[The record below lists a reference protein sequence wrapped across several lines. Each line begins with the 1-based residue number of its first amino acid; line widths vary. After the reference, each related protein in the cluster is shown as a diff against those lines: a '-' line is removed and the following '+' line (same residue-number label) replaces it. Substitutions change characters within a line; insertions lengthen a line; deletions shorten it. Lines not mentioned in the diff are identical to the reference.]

1 MGRGQT
7 APPGHPHA
15 PGNGSSGL
23 SAGLGPSRVSWGPL
37 LLLGPGVLFL
47 FVFMVAPLAITFVY
61 SLQPNSLL
69 PPDQATVGV
78 GNYIYLAQR
87 RVYVEAFARTL
98 RLATFVVVGALLLGY
113 PTALILRRLHARLG
127 STLILGLSFPILAGP
142 LVVVLGWMLLLPRGG
157 LVNAALVRLG
167 LVAQPVQFIG
177 TEVAV
182 VIALVQFTLAFVV
195 LNIFNSLMRI
205 DPALG
210 EAAGSLGADPLRT
223 FRYVTWPLSLP
234 GVFSGSLIAFT
245 LAVSAFVAPHYL
257 GGETLLVVTTLI
269 AQFMFGTFSWELAS
283 TAAVLLVVITVIM
296 IVAYNRIVGRLI
308 ERRFGLPE

>member
-1 MGRGQT
+1 MGSSQA
-7 APPGHPHA
+7 APPGHPEA
-15 PGNGSSGL
+15 PGDGSSSL
-23 SAGLGPSRVSWGPL
+23 SAGLGRGRVWWGPL

-47 FVFMVAPLAITFVY
+47 FVFMVAPLAITLVY

-69 PPDQATVGV
+69 PPEQTTVGM
-78 GNYIYLAQR
+78 GNYVYLAQR

-98 RLATFVVVGALLLGY
+98 RLATYVAVGALLLGY

-157 LVNAALVRLG
+157 LVNTALVRLG
-167 LVAQPVQFIG
+167 LVSQPVQFIG

-205 DPALG
+205 DPALV

-223 FRYVTWPLSLP
+223 FCYVTWPLSLP

-283 TAAVLLVVITVIM
+283 TAAILLVVITVIV
-296 IVAYNRIVGRLI
+296 IVAYNRTVGRLI
-308 ERRFGLPE
+308 ERRFG